1 MDKRR
6 CSPDPSHHPLS
17 VSSNM
22 ISQQRDNH
30 LPFHAYQ
37 GSQTTRHEVN
47 CKFFSKTPKCSY
59 AALYSW
65 LILEIPSERDGLPR
79 KRMPKPLR
87 IYSSPATHPS
97 SLIDIPLQT
106 GASPSRESNLV
117 IAAPSTTGH
126 RQWVKRKSEYHIW
139 YKRWRESVVLRGEC
153 YGVGM
158 ALFDEESR
166 MMEGS
171 HITV

>member
-87 IYSSPATHPS
+87 IYSSPATPLS

-106 GASPSRESNLV
+106 GASLSRESTPSVAVFTKYWPSSISPRQFVSCLV
-117 IAAPSTTGH
+117 QASA
-126 RQWVKRKSEYHIW
+126 
-139 YKRWRESVVLRGEC
+139 RECSVAGRMLRSRDGVIRPGEPN
-153 YGVGM
+153 
-158 ALFDEESR
+158 D
-166 MMEGS
+166 
-171 HITV
+171 